1 MAGMYESFQSPWEN
15 HLRAA
20 ITRVTPHVDTYANYR
35 PVYTYTSLPT
45 IELSTYYIYAM
56 SHQGEVELAEDLV
69 EAHRL
74 LELVADE
81 PGLARVAYV
90 D

>member
-1 MAGMYESFQSPWEN
+1 MYTQPWKSI
-15 HLRAA
+15 HIL
-20 ITRVTPHVDTYANYR
+20 YGW
-35 PVYTYTSLPT
+35 SLT
-45 IELSTYYIYAM
+45 
-56 SHQGEVELAEDLV
+56 HQGEVELAKDLV